1 MPPAPKA
8 ELGPEAEC
16 PGHLLICDLYKF
28 PCCPVP
34 QFPQKRV
41 GRGLGRGL
49 AAQGMPALQ
58 ACSFRGTPSGDPA
71 GTRQSPSADRAQ
83 RCQRQTPDG
92 ASALLRVSRSG
103 RGRPPTRNSVS
114 LSPARRPLP
123 WVHASDRCAVPSAR
137 SCDTAR
143 SFIRFPRTEPPGE
156 ARGVRLGAEL
166 REEKAAAPG
175 PAGSRPSV
183 SALLRAAQTIVGVG
197 VAGDTRFHLLKKG
210 SDTWPPVGPTT
221 AKRTSAL
228 TKAVCALASRRSRH

>member
-71 GTRQSPSADRAQ
+71 GTRQSPVPTAPSD
-83 RCQRQTPDG
+83 
-92 ASALLRVSRSG
+92 ASGGHQMA
-103 RGRPPTRNSVS
+103 
-114 LSPARRPLP
+114 PARCSASPGAGGAAPRHGTRCLCPRPDAPSREFTPLI
-123 WVHASDRCAVPSAR
+123 AARCPSAR

-210 SDTWPPVGPTT
+210 SDTWPPVPQ
-221 AKRTSAL
+221 RPREL
-228 TKAVCALASRRSRH
+228 PH